1 MTALAFMNLIR
12 RRQLS
17 SDNSFP
23 TIIGHL
29 KLRRFIMMKIQNLT
43 FVQFNFWQHS
53 AQLQNQI

>member
-43 FVQFNFWQHS
+43 FVQFNF
-53 AQLQNQI
+53 